1 MLQLVAALRGPWE
14 AASGAT
20 LEVRLEGRTGG
31 HLEWRAELVD
41 TWNGGQNRRMQYGKG
56 FSSLDI
62 YLYKQS
68 RHVKHRQLADL
79 T

>member
-1 MLQLVAALRGPWE
+1 MVAALRGPWE

-41 TWNGGQNRRMQYGKG
+41 TWNGGQN
-56 FSSLDI
+56 
-62 YLYKQS
+62 
-68 RHVKHRQLADL
+68 
-79 T
+79 